1 MRFFSTR
8 QSLPWWLLIIS
19 IAFNLGFGATY
30 GVKSYGPATGAS
42 SDGGRGGGGTMS
54 MVALPENL
62 NLTPEQKT
70 QMQQIS
76 DDLLLEISAF
86 REEMRETRIL
96 LSQLLGMAEL
106 DEEAVTVQLDAIN
119 AIQRDAQRLVIDH
132 LLQEKQLLQPDQ
144 LDAFNEVIQSRVCS
158 GYGPGRGR
166 GQGLGQGMGRGQRGG
181 EGRGR
186 GAGRGQ
192 GQGN

>member
-30 GVKSYGPATGAS
+30 GVKSYGPAAGAS
-42 SDGGRGGGGTMS
+42 SDRGRGGGGTMS

-86 REEMRETRIL
+86 REEMRETRIV
-96 LSQLLGMAEL
+96 LSQFLAASEL
-106 DEEAVTVQLDAIN
+106 DEEAVAVQLEAIN

-132 LLQEKQLLQPDQ
+132 LLQEKQLLRPDQ

-158 GYGPGRGR
+158 GYGPGGGR
-166 GQGLGQGMGRGQRGG
+166 GQGMGRGQRGG

-192 GQGN
+192 GQGR